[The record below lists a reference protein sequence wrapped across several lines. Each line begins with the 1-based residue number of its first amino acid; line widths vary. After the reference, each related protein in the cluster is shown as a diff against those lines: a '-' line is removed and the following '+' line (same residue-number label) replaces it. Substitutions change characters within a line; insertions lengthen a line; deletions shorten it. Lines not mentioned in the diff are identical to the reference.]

1 MSYVALARQWRPQK
15 FEAVVGH
22 TFAVQAL
29 RNALLHKKLHHA
41 YLFTGT
47 RGVGKTTL
55 ARLFAKA
62 LNCTAE
68 PMVAPCGSCT
78 ACVEFQQECFPDFL
92 EIDAASRTKVEETRA
107 LLDTVAYAPQVGPY
121 KIYLIDEVHMLSTHS
136 FNALLKTLE
145 EPPAHTKFLFA
156 TTEVARVPATIRSRC
171 LSFHLQAL
179 PPEDIA
185 GQLTHILETE
195 HATFEPAAVM
205 RLAIQARG
213 SLRDALSL
221 LEQVWM
227 LSYPTLTLADVT
239 TFLGDVSQESLVTLS
254 YGFLQADCGAVLT
267 LGEALLAQGDF
278 AALLDQWLTFLHT
291 LAVAQALPERSASV
305 AIQTLASCVLPE
317 QIQNWYHWALLTKQQ
332 LPLVTDYRQALDL
345 WLLRSTMGLNLVHSV
360 PTSKV
365 ETLVAQAPAV
375 VAPAP
380 VAAAEPVKPQIQP
393 VVTTTIA
400 VKTGS
405 DLAWMEIVPRL
416 AISGLLKTIVEQ
428 VEWVSRVEETVTL
441 KIDPQLRSCLDE
453 AREQKLKEALKAVLG
468 FKPVLMWIEGEVTA
482 TFAQQREQLQVAEAA
497 QRKTAA
503 MSDTGVQDVLAALE
517 ADIDT
522 VMGSEDA

>member
-1 MSYVALARQWRPQK
+1 MSHVALARQWRPQK
-15 FEAVVGH
+15 FETVVGH

-29 RNALLHKKLHHA
+29 RNAIVHQKLHHA

-68 PMVAPCGSCT
+68 PMKAPCGVCM

-107 LLDTVAYAPQVGPY
+107 LLETVAYAPQVGPY

-179 PPEDIA
+179 SPEEIA
-185 GQLTHILETE
+185 GQLTQILEAE
-195 HATFEPAAVM
+195 NATFEPAAVM
-205 RLAIQARG
+205 RLAVQARG

-227 LSYPTLTLADVT
+227 LSYPALTLAQVT
-239 TFLGDVSQESLVTLS
+239 AFLGDVSQESLVTLT

-345 WLLRSTMGLNLVHSV
+345 WLLRSTLGLNLVQSA
-360 PTSKV
+360 PTSTV
-365 ETLVAQAPAV
+365 ETLAAPAAKPVPV
-375 VAPAP
+375 VAAESVAP
-380 VAAAEPVKPQIQP
+380 QPQP
-393 VVTTTIA
+393 VVTTIV
-400 VKTGS
+400 VKTGA
-405 DLAWMEIVPRL
+405 DLQWMEIVPRL
-416 AISGLLKTIVEQ
+416 SVVGLLKTIVEQ
-428 VEWVSRVEETVTL
+428 LEWVSLQGQTLTL
-441 KIDPQLRSCLDE
+441 KIDPQLRNCLDDM
-453 AREQKLKEALKAVLG
+453 REQKLKEALKEVLG
-468 FKPVLMWIEGEVTA
+468 FRPVLMWVEGEVTH
-482 TFAQQREQLQVAEAA
+482 TFAQQREQLQAAEAA
-497 QRKTAA
+497 QRKTAV

-517 ADIDT
+517 ADIET